1 MQIIK
6 DKEEYL
12 KIFKTANRYC
22 SEKKF
27 KQGDNTLPMNYHQC
41 LDRLS
46 HSTFVM
52 MWWKTPKGYGLSF
65 QEVVGD
71 ISERY
76 TIDFEF
82 PSDEMAYTLIKD
94 YDLPVLKYFFNKE
107 EVIEYLK
114 YYQKWRRN
122 SCGEYL
128 APPDSATLGLIID
141 EAIKLLMLSGHE
153 EDKAMYDDGKE

>member
-1 MQIIK
+1 MQIVK
-6 DKEEYL
+6 DKVEYL
-12 KIFKTANRYC
+12 KIFNIANKYC

-27 KQGDNTLPMNYHQC
+27 KQGDNTLPMDYYQC

-46 HSTFVM
+46 NSTFAM
-52 MWWKTPKGYGLSF
+52 MWWKTPKSYGLSF

-71 ISERY
+71 INERY
-76 TIDFEF
+76 VIDFAF
-82 PSDEMAYTLIKD
+82 PSDEIAYILIKD
-94 YDLPVLKYFFNKE
+94 YNLPVLKYFFNKE

-122 SCGEYL
+122 SCGEHL

-141 EAIKLLMLSGHE
+141 EAIKLLMLGGN
-153 EDKAMYDDGKE
+153 DGKE

>member
-6 DKEEYL
+6 DKGEYL
-12 KIFKTANRYC
+12 KIFNTANKYC

-27 KQGDNTLPMNYHQC
+27 KQGDNTLPDYYQC
-41 LDRLS
+41 LARLS
-46 HSTFVM
+46 NSTFVM

-76 TIDFEF
+76 VIDFEF
-82 PSDEMAYTLIKD
+82 SSDEMAYTLIKD
-94 YDLPVLKYFFNKE
+94 YDLPVLQYFFNKE

-141 EAIKLLMLSGHE
+141 EAIRLLILGGHE
-153 EDKAMYDDGKE
+153 EDKAMV